1 MLTYWDAPDESGKSH
16 APLRNRT
23 DRSICRVPHG
33 SAWRRSADYARR
45 SNQRCFPEPIV
56 AHSRPI
62 DALRRWLTAARTNFP
77 SFHRSMSSAGLALLS
92 RVREP
97 WSISARLLVAFASVA
112 VLAAAANFIVE
123 RSVSIVSSGTTA
135 TAGSTTP
142 AVEVHAA
149 QQGSAVGAAESVEP
163 LSADALARALE
174 RFDEAVYAAVQ
185 SDSIEVKA
193 RYRQASSELARA
205 AASFV
210 TQAEVSGAHAY
221 ASLLTAISQHQRDA
235 GRWIDLS
242 QNRRRL
248 LREYSEK
255 LELMDGRVNASLD
268 GAFTIFGRVVA
279 RQSLVQLNTSLGA
292 LRDSF
297 AAAVRTWSTKPEIF
311 QSMSKAEAAFAK
323 SLLDNARSLRRAESD
338 AWFTAMEQDFA
349 SLVKLRTEL
358 VKTLEDL
365 TTIGNRFV
373 TQTIKVLARMPKDA
387 VPVAGPSMPEET
399 PPSPSRSAPSRG
411 SEMES
416 STPVA
421 SSAEIQSLDT
431 PLLAPALNETAAPM
445 FRHETK
451 FANHALVAWI
461 SVIVLALCLW
471 ISIATVRSVVIPVRR
486 LIDASARIAAGEPDA
501 RVARGGIK
509 ELDSL
514 AVAFNNMAERL
525 GRAQAIAIDAHH
537 QLEAKVAER
546 TRQLQELA
554 ELDPL
559 TGLPN
564 RRHLFTLLN
573 ASIERAAS
581 AGGRVGVLFLDVD
594 NFKNI
599 NDSIG
604 HSFGD
609 RVLRGIAQRLQS
621 AAQPAG
627 FAARLGGDE
636 FTIIYEGVGGAD
648 DVRAAG
654 EEIIRAFQTPLDID
668 GRELIIGV
676 SVGASIY
683 PDHEQKPE
691 ALLIAADTALFHT
704 KSLGRGRVSMFTP
717 ELLKGAANKFRI
729 EQDLRHAIER
739 DEFELFFQPEVGIED
754 LQTQMVEALLRWRTP
769 DGRYV
774 APGEF
779 LSVAEE
785 SGLIIEIS
793 DWVLRT
799 AIGAAARWHHGEW
812 PQARIAVNVSPRQL
826 LDYRFV
832 DRVRDLLKE
841 FDLPAHCIEIELTE
855 SVLQTGPATIEQLHR
870 LRALGLSIA
879 LDDFGTGYSSLSSLE
894 RLPLTRVKL
903 DRSLIESIDTNARSR
918 SIVRAIV
925 DMCNGLGLQ
934 VTAEGLERAEQFER
948 LLGCKNLSLQ
958 GYLLSRPVPIDQ
970 VFTARA
976 SAAQRAQELVL
987 LSKPNAVAAVVKQ
1000 LPVSPTR
1007 TASVSVLKK

>member
-1 MLTYWDAPDESGKSH
+1 M
-16 APLRNRT
+16 
-23 DRSICRVPHG
+23 DRRG
-33 SAWRRSADYARR
+33 SAAQTTPRRSY
-45 SNQRCFPEPIV
+45 QRCFPELIV
-56 AHSRPI
+56 GYSRPI
-62 DALRRWLTAARTNFP
+62 DALRQWFTTARARLPALTP
-77 SFHRSMSSAGLALLS
+77 MLSAGLAVLA
-92 RVREP
+92 RVRAP
-97 WSISARLLVAFASVA
+97 WSISTRLMVAFVSVA
-112 VLAAAANFIVE
+112 ILAAAANFIVE
-123 RSVSIVSSGTTA
+123 RGVSIVTADTHETARPTAMPAIEIGAPQLKLELRAPGTVK
-135 TAGSTTP
+135 S
-142 AVEVHAA
+142 
-149 QQGSAVGAAESVEP
+149 
-163 LSADALARALE
+163 LSADELTRALE
-174 RFDEAVYAAVQ
+174 RFDESVFAAVQ
-185 SDSIEVKA
+185 SDSIEVQA
-193 RYRQASSELARA
+193 RYRQASNELDRA
-205 AASFV
+205 AV
-210 TQAEVSGAHAY
+210 TFMAQAEAFGEDAHA
-221 ASLLTAISQHQRDA
+221 SLPAAFRQHKRDA
-235 GRWIDLS
+235 GHWIDLS
-242 QNRRRL
+242 QDRRRL
-248 LREYSEK
+248 LREYSET
-255 LELMDGRVNASLD
+255 LGHMDGRVNASLD
-268 GAFTIFGRVVA
+268 GAFKIFGRVVA
-279 RQSLVQLNTSLGA
+279 RQSLVQLNSSLSG

-311 QSMSKAEAAFAK
+311 QSLQQAEAEFAK

-338 AWFTAMEQDFA
+338 EWFSAMEANFGR
-349 SLVKLRTEL
+349 LVELRTAL
-358 VKTLEDL
+358 VKTHQDL
-365 TTIGNRFV
+365 TTTGNRFV
-373 TQTIKVLARMPKDA
+373 AQTIRVLARMPNDA
-387 VPVAGPSMPEET
+387 TAPAATVESQ
-399 PPSPSRSAPSRG
+399 SAPVQPSKL
-411 SEMES
+411 
-416 STPVA
+416 
-421 SSAEIQSLDT
+421 SAPPAAATSLDASPPKDQPLDAP
-431 PLLAPALNETAAPM
+431 PLLAPSLNETNAAATIAEQPEAKSSN
-445 FRHETK
+445 R
-451 FANHALVAWI
+451 ALVAWI
-461 SVIVLALCLW
+461 SAIVLALLLW
-471 ISIATVRSVVIPVRR
+471 ISIVTVRSVVIPVRR
-486 LIDASARIAAGEPDA
+486 LIEASERIAAGEPDA

-525 GRAQAIAIDAHH
+525 GRAQAIALDAHH
-537 QLEAKVAER
+537 QLEAKVVER

-573 ASIERAAS
+573 ASIERAAR

-599 NDSIG
+599 NDSVG

-609 RVLRGIAQRLQS
+609 RVLRGIAQRLQT

-636 FTIIYEGVGGAD
+636 FTIIHESVGGPD

-654 EEIIRAFQTPLDID
+654 ERIIRAFQTPLDID
-668 GRELIIGV
+668 GRDLIIGV

-683 PDHEQKPE
+683 PDHEQNAE

-717 ELLKGAANKFRI
+717 ELLKGASNKFRL
-729 EQDLRHAIER
+729 EQDLRRAIER

-754 LQTQMVEALLRWRTP
+754 LQTQLVEALLRWRTP

-799 AIGAAARWHHGEW
+799 AIGAAARWHHGPW

-832 DRVRDLLKE
+832 DRVRDLLQE
-841 FDLPAHCIEIELTE
+841 YDLPARCIEIELTE

-903 DRSLIESIDTNARSR
+903 DRSLIESIDTNSRSR

-925 DMCNGLGLQ
+925 EMCNGLGLQ

-958 GYLLSRPVPIDQ
+958 GYLLSRPVPIEQ
-970 VFTARA
+970 VFTAMA
-976 SAAQRAQELVL
+976 AAAQRAQELVL
-987 LSKPNAVAAVVKQ
+987 LSKPNAVAAVIKQ
-1000 LPVSPTR
+1000 LPVAPGRS
-1007 TASVSVLKK
+1007 ASVSALKK

>member
-1 MLTYWDAPDESGKSH
+1 M
-16 APLRNRT
+16 
-23 DRSICRVPHG
+23 
-33 SAWRRSADYARR
+33 
-45 SNQRCFPEPIV
+45 
-56 AHSRPI
+56 
-62 DALRRWLTAARTNFP
+62 
-77 SFHRSMSSAGLALLS
+77 
-92 RVREP
+92 
-97 WSISARLLVAFASVA
+97 VAFVSVA

-123 RSVSIVSSGTTA
+123 RGVSIVTGGATTSSSA
-135 TAGSTTP
+135 PLP
-142 AVEVHAA
+142 AVEI
-149 QQGSAVGAAESVEP
+149 SAPQLDLEVRAPAPVKT
-163 LSADALARALE
+163 LSADELTRALE

-185 SDSIEVKA
+185 SDSIEAQA
-193 RYRQASSELARA
+193 RYRQAGNELDRA
-205 AASFV
+205 AASFMA
-210 TQAEVSGAHAY
+210 QAEAIGETAY
-221 ASLLTAISQHQRDA
+221 AAAPAWLRQHKRDA
-235 GRWIDLS
+235 AEWIDLS
-242 QNRRRL
+242 QDRRRL
-248 LREYSEK
+248 LREYSET
-255 LELMDGRVNASLD
+255 LEHMDGRVNASLD
-268 GAFTIFGRVVA
+268 GAFKIFGRVVA
-279 RQSLVQLNTSLGA
+279 RQSLVQLNTSLSG

-311 QSMSKAEAAFAK
+311 QSLSKAEAAFAK

-338 AWFTAMEQDFA
+338 EWFSAMERDFA
-349 SLVKLRTEL
+349 ALVTLRTTL
-358 VKTLEDL
+358 VTTHQDL
-365 TTIGNRFV
+365 TTRGNRFV
-373 TQTIKVLARMPKDA
+373 AQTVKMLARLPNDSTAPK
-387 VPVAGPSMPEET
+387 T
-399 PPSPSRSAPSRG
+399 SRGAMTEAKSAPPRVP
-411 SEMES
+411 ES
-416 STPVA
+416 SAPLAQANAVDA
-421 SSAEIQSLDT
+421 SSPEAQALGPT
-431 PLLAPALNETAAPM
+431 AAVAPSVNQADAAAPSSAQPEALN
-445 FRHETK
+445 RGI
-451 FANHALVAWI
+451 VAWI
-461 SVIVLALCLW
+461 SIIVLALLLW
-471 ISIATVRSVVIPVRR
+471 ISIVTVRSVVIPVRR
-486 LIDASARIAAGEPDA
+486 LIEASARIAAGESGA

-525 GRAQAIAIDAHH
+525 GKAQALALDAHH

-573 ASIERAAS
+573 ASIERAAR

-599 NDSIG
+599 NDSVG

-636 FTIIYEGVGGAD
+636 FTVIYDGVGGAD

-654 EEIIRAFQTPLDID
+654 EQIIRAFQTPLDID
-668 GRELIIGV
+668 GRDLIIGV

-683 PDHEQKPE
+683 PDHEQNPE

-717 ELLKGAANKFRI
+717 ELLKGASNKFRI
-729 EQDLRHAIER
+729 EQDLRRAIER
-739 DEFELFFQPEVGIED
+739 DEFELFFQPEVSIED
-754 LQTQMVEALLRWRTP
+754 LQTQLVEALLRWRTP

-785 SGLIIEIS
+785 SGLIVEIS

-799 AIGAAARWHHGEW
+799 AVSAAARWHHGPW

-832 DRVRDLLKE
+832 DRVRELLE
-841 FDLPAHCIEIELTE
+841 EYNLPARCIEIELTE

-870 LRALGLSIA
+870 LRALGLAIA

-903 DRSLIESIDTNARSR
+903 DRSLIESIETNPRSR
-918 SIVRAIV
+918 SIVRAII

-958 GYLLSRPVPIDQ
+958 GYLLSRPVPMDQ
-970 VFTARA
+970 VFTAMA
-976 SAAQRAQELVL
+976 GAAQRAQELVL
-987 LSKPNAVAAVVKQ
+987 LSKPNAVGAVIKQ
-1000 LPVSPTR
+1000 LPVS
-1007 TASVSVLKK
+1007 SNKKAPHLSMQGS